1 MIYMIYMIY
10 KAKSIT
16 MLEKLLVSNF
26 EWIKDSYQFNE
37 DFNEEIDEGSFL
49 EIDVQHLKKIHELH
63 NDLLFLLE
71 RIKIKKL
78 KSL

>member
-1 MIYMIYMIY
+1 MIYMIY

-37 DFNEEIDEGSFL
+37 DFNEEIDEGYFL
-49 EIDVQHLKKIHELH
+49 EIDVQHLEKIHELH